1 MTAAKKGKRY
11 KSVTAMINDLAGND
25 AAGKA
30 FKKKWAKRRAWRPSR
45 RAIYAA
51 MQEWTPSA
59 DAWMLDK
66 LVVSQ
71 MRRALAAAARVD
83 KVVKP

>member
-1 MTAAKKGKRY
+1 
-11 KSVTAMINDLAGND
+11 MITGEQ
-25 AAGKA
+25 
-30 FKKKWAKRRAWRPSR
+30 FKQLIQRAPQPAPKRRAWRPSR

-71 MRRALAAAARVD
+71 MRRALIAAAKVD
-83 KVVKP
+83 SVGK